1 MQQSRTRAV
10 NALKGNR
17 NFSTTAQRFA
27 VSPFRRPAQAVSTKI
42 TQEDAKRP
50 QSTQAAAATQTASR
64 SRPSP
69 AFNREDYKDV
79 QPLKQYRSPAMD
91 HSFVGMTGG
100 EIFHEMMLRQGVK
113 HIFGYP
119 GGAILPVFDAIYQSK
134 HFDFILPRHEQGA
147 GHMAEGYARAS
158 GKPGVVLVT
167 SGPGA
172 TNVVTPMQDALMDGT
187 PLVVF
192 CGQVVTSAIGSD
204 AFQEADMVGITR
216 PCTKWNVLV
225 KNVAEL
231 PRRINEAFEIATS
244 GRPGPVL
251 VDLPKDVTAS
261 VLQRAIPMSSTL
273 PTPVSAATIA
283 ARELSKQQLETPSDD
298 LPT

>member
-17 NFSTTAQRFA
+17 NFSSSTQRLA
-27 VSPFRRPAQAVSTKI
+27 VSPFRRPAQAVSSKI

-113 HIFGYP
+113 HICTPFFARETPILVNIRLTLPSRLPRWCYSP
-119 GGAILPVFDAIYQSK
+119 RLRCHLPVKTLRLY
-134 HFDFILPRHEQGA
+134 P
-147 GHMAEGYARAS
+147 
-158 GKPGVVLVT
+158 
-167 SGPGA
+167 
-172 TNVVTPMQDALMDGT
+172 
-187 PLVVF
+187 
-192 CGQVVTSAIGSD
+192 
-204 AFQEADMVGITR
+204 
-216 PCTKWNVLV
+216 
-225 KNVAEL
+225 
-231 PRRINEAFEIATS
+231 
-244 GRPGPVL
+244 
-251 VDLPKDVTAS
+251 
-261 VLQRAIPMSSTL
+261 ST
-273 PTPVSAATIA
+273 T
-283 ARELSKQQLETPSDD
+283 
-298 LPT
+298 